1 NSYASTLWRCDRG
14 SVGSRRASPPERYPG
29 KNKYRF
35 QAIVLYG
42 RDDVKGFLI
51 QRIVNEGIKGWREE
65 GKWIPAFAGMT
76 VDLNQLVGGMTG
88 FIYSGHF
95 TISSTIAM
103 SILGT

>member
-1 NSYASTLWRCDRG
+1 
-14 SVGSRRASPPERYPG
+14 
-29 KNKYRF
+29 
-35 QAIVLYG
+35 
-42 RDDVKGFLI
+42 
-51 QRIVNEGIKGWREE
+51 VNEVIKGWREE